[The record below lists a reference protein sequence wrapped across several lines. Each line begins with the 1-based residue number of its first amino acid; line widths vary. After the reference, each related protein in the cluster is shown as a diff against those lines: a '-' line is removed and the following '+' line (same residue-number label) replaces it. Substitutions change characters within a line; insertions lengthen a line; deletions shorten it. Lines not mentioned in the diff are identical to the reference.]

1 MPLRVVFKAPF
12 QKAFD
17 KLGRSEQILVLK
29 ALEELDAYFK
39 HGTAAHGLGIK
50 KLYESGGEKTFEAR
64 VSLDLRIVW
73 VQTKEKEEAVM
84 ALLGNHDEVRRFI
97 RDL

>member
-1 MPLRVVFKAPF
+1 MSLRVVFKAPF

-17 KLGRSEQILVLK
+17 KLAPSKQQLVVK
-29 ALEELDAYFK
+29 AVEALDAYFK
-39 HGTAAHGLGIK
+39 HGTAAYGLRVK
-50 KLYESGGEKTFEAR
+50 KLYEAVGRKTFEAR

-73 VQTKEKEEAVM
+73 VQTKEEAIM